1 MPNISVAGDTS
12 VHGGAPLDSG
22 LSGDVFAGNKA
33 VAVAGQ
39 STSTSNDSQYNSRT
53 ATQHRAENQQAS
65 GGSSNVFVN
74 NKPVHRVGDA
84 RKDGAT
90 AGPGIATVIVN

>member
-1 MPNISVAGDTS
+1 MPNISVVGDTS
-12 VHGGAPLDSG
+12 VHGGAPINAG

-39 STSTSNDSQYNSRT
+39 STSTSNDNQYNSKT
-53 ATQHRAENQQAS
+53 ATQHKAENQQAT
-65 GGSSNVFVN
+65 GGSANVFVN
-74 NKPVHRVGDA
+74 NKPVHRAGDA

-90 AGPGIATVIVN
+90 AGPGVATVIVN